1 MKVALI
7 CERNLPVSTGGGPKL
22 NLWAITEELCMRGH
36 QVHVLYIIGSVD
48 ANGQLS
54 REDRYSISALHARG
68 VVVSV
73 AIFSG
78 LHPMAVAEML
88 AQIQPD
94 VITSL
99 GSWHMAWCASYNQ
112 SVPRVVLVGDPEHL
126 IECYRM
132 QYEHRDR
139 VLDYHE
145 IVHLRNNSILK
156 KQAYLPLV
164 QSCDYA
170 FCTGNHSTQWF
181 QKEGFQMEYLPMP
194 VPDSVFP
201 GWRRRKEDMPQN
213 PKPRILLAGHLQGMA
228 TLSSL
233 YYLVENVLPYMDDI
247 DDYDWHIC
255 GGQSLSSDLK
265 TRFKPYPQIKI
276 RGYVEDIRKEI
287 LQADIFL
294 CTTSIPV
301 GTRTRLVEAM
311 SLGSCIVAHTAN
323 GLGQPEFED
332 GVNVALSDN
341 GGGIAT
347 HIKYLSASPETRY
360 NMGHAARETFEQKF
374 CTSKSAGRLV
384 DKLEEVVNDNS
395 PSRAK

>member
-22 NLWAITEELCMRGH
+22 NQWAITEELRARGH
-36 QVHVLYIIGSVD
+36 QVHVLYIVGSVD
-48 ANGQLS
+48 STGQLS
-54 REDRYSISALHARG
+54 REDRYNIAALHARG

-73 AIFSG
+73 AVFSRG
-78 LHPMAVAEML
+78 LHPLAVAEML

-99 GSWHMAWCASYNQ
+99 GSWNLAWCASYNQ

-126 IECYRM
+126 IDCYRM
-132 QYEHRDR
+132 QYENKDR
-139 VLDYHE
+139 VLDYNE
-145 IVHLRNNSILK
+145 IVQLHSRSILK
-156 KQAYLPLV
+156 KEAYLPLV

-181 QKEGFQMEYLPMP
+181 QHEGFQMEYLPMP

-213 PKPRILLAGHLQGMA
+213 TKPRILMAGHLQGMA

-233 YYLVENVLPYMDDI
+233 YYLVEHVLPCMDDI

-255 GGQSLSSDLK
+255 GGQSLSSNLK
-265 TRFKPYPQIKI
+265 IRFKPYPQMNF
-276 RGYVEDIRKEI
+276 RGYVEDIRKEM

-332 GVNVALSDN
+332 GVNVALSDS
-341 GGGIAT
+341 GEGIANL
-347 HIKYLSASPETRY
+347 IREYALSPEHRFE
-360 NMGHAARETFEQKF
+360 MGHAARKTFEKEF

-384 DKLEEVVNDNS
+384 DKLEEVINDN
-395 PSRAK
+395 R

>member
-22 NLWAITEELCMRGH
+22 NLWAITEELRMRGH
-36 QVHVLYIIGSVD
+36 QVHVLYIIGSLD

-54 REDRYSISALHARG
+54 LEDRYSVAALQARG
-68 VVVSV
+68 VRVSV

-78 LHPMAVAEML
+78 LHPQAVAEIL
-88 AQIQPD
+88 AEIQPD

-126 IECYRM
+126 IDSYRM

-139 VLDYHE
+139 VLDYNE
-145 IVHLRNNSILK
+145 IVQLHNHSMFK

-181 QKEGFQMEYLPMP
+181 QNVGFQMEYIPMP

-213 PKPRILLAGHLQGMA
+213 LKPRILMAGHLQGMA

-233 YYLVENVLPYMDDI
+233 YYLVENVLPCMDDI

-255 GGQSLSSDLK
+255 GGESLTSDLK
-265 TRFKPYPQIKI
+265 RRFKPYPQMQF
-276 RGYVEDIRKEI
+276 RGYVEDIRKEM

-311 SLGSCIVAHTAN
+311 SLGSCMVAHSAN
-323 GLGQPEFED
+323 GIGQPEFEN
-332 GVNVALSDN
+332 GVNVALADTGSLL
-341 GGGIAT
+341 AKL
-347 HIKYLSASPETRY
+347 IKSLADTPDVRFE
-360 NMGHAARETFEQKF
+360 MGHAARETFEREF
-374 CTSKSAGRLV
+374 CTAKSAGRIV
-384 DKLEEVVNDNS
+384 DKLEEVINDNN
-395 PSRAK
+395 